1 MELVLAPN
9 FVIGHIRVGTV
20 EGSSCINIGN
30 NLPSGFTSHKKQNQG
45 LSVSGDHNELKDI
58 ESLLD
63 NAGSAELLGSV
74 FGEDAA
80 ARIYPKHRRN
90 AV

>member
-20 EGSSCINIGN
+20 EGASCINIGN

-45 LSVSGDHNELKDI
+45 LSVSGDYNELKDI

-63 NAGSAELLGSV
+63 NAGSSELLGSV
-74 FGEDAA
+74 FDEDAA
-80 ARIYPKHRRN
+80 AHVYAKHRRD